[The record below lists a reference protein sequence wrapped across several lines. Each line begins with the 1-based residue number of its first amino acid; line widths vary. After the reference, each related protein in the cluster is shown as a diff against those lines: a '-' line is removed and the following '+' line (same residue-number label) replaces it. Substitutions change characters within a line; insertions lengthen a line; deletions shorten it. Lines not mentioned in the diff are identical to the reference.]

1 MGVLTRL
8 TKSPKAKGINTGYIP
23 KGGEDRPE
31 VMMFVCYPMGLWR
44 PELRRY
50 TKKARALYELLVP
63 SFRGSDKAFLAGE
76 GATQKPTQ
84 LLQYRHCRHRG
95 KAVSVAVTGYYK
107 PTGVLLLL
115 YP

>member
-8 TKSPKAKGINTGYIP
+8 TKRPKAKGINTGYIP
-23 KGGEDRPE
+23 KGGGGTAGSDDDCLLSCGI
-31 VMMFVCYPMGLWR
+31 VAAGAASVY
-44 PELRRY
+44 
-50 TKKARALYELLVP
+50 KKARALYELLVP